1 MDTCTIGA
9 IASAIVALIGLAAW
23 ILYMRKAPTGRRRA
37 VGNIAWLAHVLVLGA
52 SCLIF
57 DPGHQKPAFEVWC
70 SAVKLHGIIQ
80 VAADGLF
87 TLARWYRFQRLVRR
101 AIHE

>member
-1 MDTCTIGA
+1 MNTCTIGA
-9 IASAIVALIGLAAW
+9 IASTVVAVIGLMAW
-23 ILYMRKAPTGRRRA
+23 ILYMRRAPAGRRRA
-37 VGNIAWLAHVLVLGA
+37 VGNIVWLAHVLVFGV

-57 DPGHQKPAFEVWC
+57 DPGHQKAGFEVWC

-87 TLARWYRFQRLVRR
+87 ALARWYRFQSLVRR
-101 AIHE
+101 AIHD